1 MSRFGGLTSVNLL
14 GDNLTDCRTQVVSQ
28 EEKFVTSPLAEEIKK
43 ILYATEE
50 GFEVPEVQDE
60 Y

>member
-1 MSRFGGLTSVNLL
+1 MSASVNLL
-14 GDNLTDCRTQVVSQ
+14 GDDLTDCRTQVVSQ

>member
-1 MSRFGGLTSVNLL
+1 MSRFGGPASVNLL
-14 GDNLTDCRTQVVSQ
+14 DDLTDCRTQVVSQ